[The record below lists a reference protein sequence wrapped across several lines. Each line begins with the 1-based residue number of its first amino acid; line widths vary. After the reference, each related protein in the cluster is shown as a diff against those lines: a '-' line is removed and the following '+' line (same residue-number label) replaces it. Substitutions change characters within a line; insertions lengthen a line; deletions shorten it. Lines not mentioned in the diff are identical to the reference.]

1 MWFDFFPFYSTLL
14 IGNTKKAK
22 ELGQNI
28 SFWCHYYN
36 SRGLYVQ
43 FCLLL
48 FGKGFFYCQKS
59 FSLEGFQKTEKAAP
73 HHSVIKLP
81 NFRCISKQ
89 KWHRKLKKGSQ
100 KNPVV
105 HCILFFSPRSINA
118 VSPACLSSFSHFR
131 IVSNV
136 KLWKWKWKSEMLL
149 LISKPINTVVA
160 LLVPLPKKSQ
170 KRISTSSSLY
180 YYVNSILGVEQQR
193 LLQPWR

>member
-100 KNPVV
+100 KTP
-105 HCILFFSPRSINA
+105 CIAFFS
-118 VSPACLSSFSHFR
+118 SPPEASMLSLLHASLRFPTFVLYQMSSFENGSGNPR
-131 IVSNV
+131 CCC
-136 KLWKWKWKSEMLL
+136 W
-149 LISKPINTVVA
+149 
-160 LLVPLPKKSQ
+160 SQ
-170 KRISTSSSLY
+170 SL
-180 YYVNSILGVEQQR
+180 
-193 LLQPWR
+193 

>member
-1 MWFDFFPFYSTLL
+1 MIWLLPFLFHSTDRQY
-14 IGNTKKAK
+14 KKAK

-89 KWHRKLKKGSQ
+89 KWHRKLKKGS
-100 KNPVV
+100 P
-105 HCILFFSPRSINA
+105 CIAFFSFPPEASMLSLLHASLRFPTF
-118 VSPACLSSFSHFR
+118 VLYQMSSFENGSGNPR
-131 IVSNV
+131 CCC
-136 KLWKWKWKSEMLL
+136 W
-149 LISKPINTVVA
+149 
-160 LLVPLPKKSQ
+160 SQ
-170 KRISTSSSLY
+170 SL
-180 YYVNSILGVEQQR
+180 
-193 LLQPWR
+193 